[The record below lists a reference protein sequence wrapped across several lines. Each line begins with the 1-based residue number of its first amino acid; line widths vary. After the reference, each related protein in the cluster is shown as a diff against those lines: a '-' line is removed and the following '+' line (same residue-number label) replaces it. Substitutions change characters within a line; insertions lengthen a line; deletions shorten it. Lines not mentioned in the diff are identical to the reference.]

1 MLGLKPESKEE
12 EDPFEVLIDE
22 KKKARG
28 IKLDTEFTVED
39 LKDLVAA
46 FKALIKAKLNV
57 DFPEDPL
64 EQLWGAI
71 GAVFQS
77 WNNARADRYRRL
89 NNIPAS
95 WGTAVNVQCMV
106 FGNIGQ
112 DSGTGVAFTRNP
124 STGENVFYGEYLL
137 NAQGEDVVAG
147 TRTPLP
153 INKKQKTDPATASL
167 EEEMPQGLQ
176 AAPGDPVDPGAPF
189 QGHAGRRVH
198 DPARKALDAPDE
210 DRQADLLRRVQGRR
224 RHGQGGADR
233 QGRGTHAGKPRRA
246 QPDPPAHLRP
256 EGGREGPQGRQDGGE
271 GSERGAGRGN
281 GQGGLQRGRRGE
293 LGGHGEKR

>member
-28 IKLDTEFTVED
+28 IKLDTEFTVKD

-46 FKALIKAKLNV
+46 FKSLIKTKLKV

-77 WNNARADRYRRL
+77 WNNARAEAYRRL

-95 WGTAVNVQCMV
+95 WGTAVNVQSMV

-124 STGENVFYGEYLL
+124 STGQNEFSEN
-137 NAQGEDVVAG
+137 
-147 TRTPLP
+147 
-153 INKKQKTDPATASL
+153 IS
-167 EEEMPQGLQ
+167 
-176 AAPGDPVDPGAPF
+176 
-189 QGHAGRRVH
+189 
-198 DPARKALDAPDE
+198 
-210 DRQADLLRRVQGRR
+210 
-224 RHGQGGADR
+224 
-233 QGRGTHAGKPRRA
+233 
-246 QPDPPAHLRP
+246 
-256 EGGREGPQGRQDGGE
+256 
-271 GSERGAGRGN
+271 
-281 GQGGLQRGRRGE
+281 
-293 LGGHGEKR
+293 